1 MVNIDTIFENNQTNS
16 APFGLMA
23 AGRITVSRRNAM
35 NALRRWTACFVCAL
49 ACLNAGAAS
58 AQTYPVRPIRMVV
71 PFPPGGTTDMIAR
84 LLAAK
89 LSADLGQQVIIDN
102 KGGAGG
108 TIGADA
114 VAKAPADG
122 YTLLLFHVGMIYG
135 VSLFKSLPY
144 DVVRDF
150 APISLV
156 GQAPSM
162 LIVNPALPARGLKE
176 FIALAKAEPGKLNY
190 GSAGI
195 GSSSHL
201 APELFQSLA
210 QAKVT
215 HIPFK
220 GGGPAVT
227 ATMSGDVQFMIE
239 TMGSVVQNVKSGKL
253 RALAVTGE
261 KRAAALPDVP
271 TMREAGLPDYVYTT
285 WYGLWAP
292 AKTPA
297 PVLSR
302 LHQAVAAVLAQPDL
316 IAALDRAGVDATG
329 STPERF
335 GEIIR
340 SDLAT
345 WGKIIKEAGIQPQ

>member
-1 MVNIDTIFENNQTNS
+1 M
-16 APFGLMA
+16 
-23 AGRITVSRRNAM
+23 
-35 NALRRWTACFVCAL
+35 
-49 ACLNAGAAS
+49 
-58 AQTYPVRPIRMVV
+58 
-71 PFPPGGTTDMIAR
+71 
-84 LLAAK
+84 
-89 LSADLGQQVIIDN
+89 IIDN

-122 YTLLLFHVGMIYG
+122 YALLLFHVGMIYG

-156 GQAPSM
+156 AHAPSI
-162 LIVNPALPARGLKE
+162 LIVNPGLPARDLKE
-176 FIALAKAEPGKLNY
+176 FIALARAEPGRLNY

-285 WYGLWAP
+285 GYGLWAP

-302 LHQAVAAVLAQPDL
+302 LYKAVSAVLAQPDL
-316 IAALDRAGVDATG
+316 IAALDKAGVDASG

-340 SDLAT
+340 SDLVT